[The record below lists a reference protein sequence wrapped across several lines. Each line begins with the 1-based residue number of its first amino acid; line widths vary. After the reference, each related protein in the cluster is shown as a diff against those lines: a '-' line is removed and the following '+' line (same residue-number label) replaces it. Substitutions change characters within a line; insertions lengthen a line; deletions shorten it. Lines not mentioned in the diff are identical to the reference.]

1 MKEDGSLVI
10 CLPGKGES
18 SLLGSNFFA
27 FAGPLNDK
35 DGLEPILLGL
45 QQANRKAAH
54 IPYAF
59 RLEQEEG
66 FSEDGEPSG
75 SSGRAMLELLRSK
88 GLFGYLAVVRYFGG
102 RKLGVGNLR
111 RMVIEASSA
120 AIADATIKQVVHR
133 ERYTVS
139 LDYAAY
145 SSLLS
150 LSGKLGFEA
159 VTLSQG
165 ENAICQVIVDPVQRE
180 ELLGRGYAL
189 EGGETV
195 ETLI

>member
-1 MKEDGSLVI
+1 
-10 CLPGKGES
+10 
-18 SLLGSNFFA
+18 
-27 FAGPLNDK
+27 
-35 DGLEPILLGL
+35 
-45 QQANRKAAH
+45 
-54 IPYAF
+54 
-59 RLEQEEG
+59 
-66 FSEDGEPSG
+66 
-75 SSGRAMLELLRSK
+75 MLELLRSK

-120 AIADATIKQVVHR
+120 AIADATIKQVAHR

-159 VTLSQG
+159 VTISQG
-165 ENAICQVIVDPVQRE
+165 ENAICQVLVDPAQRE

>member
-1 MKEDGSLVI
+1 MKPGSLFI
-10 CLPGKGES
+10 GSLGQGKSEM
-18 SLLGSNFFA
+18 LGSTFFA
-27 FAGPLNDK
+27 FAGPINDK
-35 DGLEPILLGL
+35 AGLLEEVEKLHSLH
-45 QQANRKAAH
+45 RKAAH

-75 SSGRAMLELLRSK
+75 SSGRPMLDLLRAK
-88 GLFGYLAVVRYFGG
+88 GLFGYLAVVRYYGG

-120 AIADATIKQVVHR
+120 AIADATIKQVAHR
-133 ERYTVS
+133 ERFTVR

-165 ENAICQVIVDPVQRE
+165 ENAICQVIVDPAQRE
-180 ELLGRGYAL
+180 ELLSRGYAL
-189 EGGETV
+189 ENGETI